1 MKDDDLHPHLHEE
14 QLESIQ
20 LFRGKLLDLR
30 RDRVR
35 LPDGQECLRE
45 YVRHQGAVAVIAA
58 ARRWPTALRSPVPLS
73 AEPRAFSN
81 CRPARSIPAKTFWRP
96 AGANCSKK
104 PGYSASTWRHLGVM
118 HPCVG
123 YSDER
128 IEIFLARGLQRE
140 GRTDAGQRRVPRCLS
155 LPLAE
160 AMAKPC
166 AAARSPT
173 RKRSPVCSG
182 PRKRWRTA
190 GDGRLAAAASVDIEE
205 DVQAIAQ
212 SYPDSDD
219 DLQRKIEFLAQAVA
233 VDV

>member
-45 YVRHQGAVAVIAA
+45 YVRHQGAVAVIAVHDDGQLLFV
-58 ARRWPTALRSPVPLS
+58 RQYRYPLS
-73 AEPRAFSN
+73 RAL
-81 CRPARSIPAKTFWRP
+81 IELP
-96 AGANCSKK
+96 AGKIDPGEDILATGRRELLEET
-104 PGYSASTWRHLGVM
+104 GYSASTWRHLGVM

-128 IEIFLARGLQRE
+128 IEIFLARGLQRKAE
-140 GRTDAGQRRVPRCLS
+140 PTPDSGEFLDAFS

-160 AMAKPC
+160 AIEAVRSGAITDAKTITGLFW
-166 AAARSPT
+166 AEKA
-173 RKRSPVCSG
+173 
-182 PRKRWRTA
+182 
-190 GDGRLAAAASVDIEE
+190 LANGW
-205 DVQAIAQ
+205 
-212 SYPDSDD
+212 
-219 DLQRKIEFLAQAVA
+219 
-233 VDV
+233 